1 MDIEEATKVQINK
14 TKPKLAC
21 PPTQRAK
28 NIFAPSILHKDNR
41 GQQPRFTF
49 STYMFT
55 CKHKCKYSFCCIV
68 SRCGKVFNSVRNLN
82 SHHLCKH

>member
-49 STYMFT
+49 RVE
-55 CKHKCKYSFCCIV
+55 KYGNKIQYQKSISCSMEIE
-68 SRCGKVFNSVRNLN
+68 
-82 SHHLCKH
+82 